1 MKLREI
7 VVETAVLPTME
18 ATKRDD
24 AINELLD
31 ALITAGAVKDEYR
44 ESFRK
49 AILARERKGSTGFG
63 HGVAVPISVR
73 GNQFWNAIELIFGAS
88 L

>member
-24 AINELLD
+24 AISELLD
-31 ALITAGAVKDEYR
+31 ALIAADAVKDENR

-49 AILARERKGSTGFG
+49 AVGERGES
-63 HGVAVPISVR
+63 
-73 GNQFWNAIELIFGAS
+73 LIKTHWRH
-88 L
+88 